1 MEKRLGKAYEDNDF
15 VICTVMG
22 TVQDPLNILRVMSRL
37 CESSVVT
44 AIRFH
49 DIQHTHASI

>member
-15 VICTVMG
+15 VICTVMW

-37 CESSVVT
+37 CESSGVT

-49 DIQHTHASI
+49 DIHHTHASI